1 MPKKICIIV
10 PCYNEAS
17 RLAVEIYLNFLRENA
32 EMDICFVND
41 GSSDGTDK
49 VLENMQSLCPERI
62 LLLNKEQNQGKAEAV
77 RSGIEWVLEKGWYG
91 RVGFMDAD
99 LATPLAEV
107 CRLAKYWRP
116 KKIQR
121 SLSGRDQK
129 KGSKS
134 QSDLWQPIWGVVFAT
149 IVVYFSDLNA
159 YDTQCGAKI
168 FTVPVAREIFAQT
181 FHSPWLF
188 DVELLLR
195 IRQRHPD
202 YNVIVKEIPLDVWEE
217 KGGSKIRF
225 SHLLKMPFELCAI
238 YRKYR

>member
-1 MPKKICIIV
+1 M

-77 RSGIEWVLEKGWYG
+77 RSGIEWVLEKGLYG
-91 RVGFMDAD
+91 RVGFVDAD

-107 CRLAKYWRP
+107 CRLAKVLETEKNTAVVIGSRIKRMGVKVSRNLWRHYM
-116 KKIQR
+116 
-121 SLSGRDQK
+121 GR
-129 KGSKS
+129 
-134 QSDLWQPIWGVVFAT
+134 VFAT
-149 IVVYFSDLNA
+149 IVSILFRLNA

-168 FTVPVAREIFAQT
+168 FTVPVAREIFAQS

-202 YNVIVKEIPLDVWEE
+202 YNAIVKEIPLDVWEE

>member
-1 MPKKICIIV
+1 M

-99 LATPLAEV
+99 LCSLIAEV
-107 CRLAKYWRP
+107 CRLAKVLESDKYTAVVIGSRIKRMGVKVSRNLWRHYM
-116 KKIQR
+116 
-121 SLSGRDQK
+121 GR
-129 KGSKS
+129 
-134 QSDLWQPIWGVVFAT
+134 VFAT
-149 IVVYFSDLNA
+149 IVSILFRLNA

-168 FTVPVAREIFAQT
+168 FTVPVAREIFAQS

>member
-1 MPKKICIIV
+1 MPKKICIVV

-107 CRLAKYWRP
+107 CRLAKVLETE
-116 KKIQR
+116 KIQR
-121 SLSGRDQK
+121 SLSDRE
-129 KGSKS
+129 SKE
-134 QSDLWQPIWGVVFAT
+134 WG
-149 IVVYFSDLNA
+149 
-159 YDTQCGAKI
+159 
-168 FTVPVAREIFAQT
+168 
-181 FHSPWLF
+181 
-188 DVELLLR
+188 
-195 IRQRHPD
+195 
-202 YNVIVKEIPLDVWEE
+202 
-217 KGGSKIRF
+217 
-225 SHLLKMPFELCAI
+225 
-238 YRKYR
+238 

>member
-1 MPKKICIIV
+1 M
-10 PCYNEAS
+10 
-17 RLAVEIYLNFLRENA
+17 
-32 EMDICFVND
+32 
-41 GSSDGTDK
+41 
-49 VLENMQSLCPERI
+49 
-62 LLLNKEQNQGKAEAV
+62 
-77 RSGIEWVLEKGWYG
+77 G
-91 RVGFMDAD
+91 R
-99 LATPLAEV
+99 
-107 CRLAKYWRP
+107 
-116 KKIQR
+116 
-121 SLSGRDQK
+121 
-129 KGSKS
+129 
-134 QSDLWQPIWGVVFAT
+134 VFAT
-149 IVVYFSDLNA
+149 IVSILFRLNA